1 MADNTSACE
10 FPAFHTPDRVIAE
23 VLKTTKVIAVIGL
36 SPKEDRPS
44 HYVSVYMKNQGY
56 KIIPVN
62 PGQTQLLGE
71 PCYKSLTDVP
81 GPVDMVNIFR
91 EPSAVPEIVDEA
103 IAKGA
108 KVIWMQLGI
117 VHNAAADKARA
128 AGLTVI
134 MNKCIMVE
142 HRHR

>member
-1 MADNTSACE
+1 MSDQACE
-10 FPAFHTPDRVIAE
+10 FPAFNAPDDVIAK
-23 VLKTTKVIAVIGL
+23 VLREAKTIAVIGL

-44 HYVSVYMKNQGY
+44 HYVSAYMKDAGY

-62 PGQTQLLGE
+62 PGQTELLGE
-71 PCYKSLTDVP
+71 KCYKSLSDVP
-81 GPVDMVNIFR
+81 DPVDIVDIFR

-103 IAKGA
+103 IKKKAKA
-108 KVIWMQLGI
+108 VWMQLGI
-117 VHNAAADKARA
+117 VHNDSAKRAQA

-142 HRHR
+142 HRNNS